1 MAKCPKAFRRRLM
14 INHIIFIIPHSVKNR
29 ESKMKK
35 FRIFSIILCLAM
47 GFGILAPSAS
57 ALSAPELDGKAALV
71 VDLDSGRFLYALNA
85 EQQRAPASLTK
96 VMTVLLA
103 LEAVDRGD
111 VSLNDTV
118 TAQQDCREGL
128 GEDSSTAG
136 IIPGVQLSLRE
147 LLYCAMVGS
156 ANEACN
162 VIGSYLSGSVSAFVD
177 RMNQRA
183 SQLGCV
189 NTHFVNTN
197 GLPAEDH
204 YSTAYD
210 LYLITTEAMKHPLFM
225 EMANTI
231 EYQPESRYVND
242 GKVIH
247 NSNALISQYSDYN
260 VYDSYL
266 YEGASGIKTGYTRA
280 AGYCLIST
288 AERGGVRALVIIM
301 GCNGYYNAGIEEFRN
316 FSDSITLYN
325 WVFDNFSYRELIG
338 VSEPMEQVQVK
349 LAEGDGEI
357 TLYPQQALTA
367 LLPGDFDTENREVKV
382 TVYEDKLTAPLEAG
396 TVLGEA
402 RILINGDDYGT
413 VRLVNRA
420 QVELAK
426 GEFMR
431 LRLRQFFSNGWVITL
446 LVIIVLL
453 AAAYLALVTRYRRLR
468 RKHLQERRRAEER
481 RRQRLQERQRAAA
494 EVQQA
499 EDSWKEL

>member
-1 MAKCPKAFRRRLM
+1 
-14 INHIIFIIPHSVKNR
+14 
-29 ESKMKK
+29 MKK
-35 FRIFSIILCLAM
+35 FRIFSMILCLALCL
-47 GFGILAPSAS
+47 GIASPAAS
-57 ALSAPELDGKAALV
+57 ALSAPTLDGQAALV

-96 VMTVLLA
+96 IMSVLLA

-111 VSLNDTV
+111 VSLGDVV

-210 LYLITTEAMKHPLFM
+210 LYLITMEAMKHPLFM

-231 EYQPESRYVND
+231 EYQPESRYVNN

-260 VYDSYL
+260 AYGSYL
-266 YEGASGIKTGYTRA
+266 YDGASGIKTGYTRA

-288 AERGGVRALVIIM
+288 AQRGNVHALVIIM

-325 WVFDNFSYRELIG
+325 WVFDNFAYRELLSA
-338 VSEPMEQVQVK
+338 SEPMEQVQIRM
-349 LAEGDGEI
+349 AEGDGEI
-357 TLYPQQALTA
+357 TLYPQQAMTA
-367 LLPGDFDTENREVKV
+367 LLPADFDTENMEIRVS
-382 TVYEDKLTAPLEAG
+382 VYEEKLVAPLEAG

-402 RILINGDDYGT
+402 RVFFNGDDYGT
-413 VRLVNRA
+413 VRLVNRGA
-420 QVELAK
+420 VELAR
-426 GEFMR
+426 GEFIR
-431 LRLRQFFSNGWVITL
+431 ERLRQIFSNGWVITL
-446 LVIIVLL
+446 LVILL
-453 AAAYLALVTRYRRLR
+453 ILAGSYIALVTRYRRLR
-468 RKHLQERRRAEER
+468 RKHLQERKRREQLRA
-481 RRQRLQERQRAAA
+481 QQERG
-494 EVQQA
+494 E
-499 EDSWKEL
+499 

>member
-1 MAKCPKAFRRRLM
+1 
-14 INHIIFIIPHSVKNR
+14 
-29 ESKMKK
+29 MKK
-35 FRIFSIILCLAM
+35 IRIFSIVLCLGLLLGAS
-47 GFGILAPSAS
+47 APAAL
-57 ALSAPELDGKAALV
+57 ALSAPELDAQAALV
-71 VDLDSGRFLYALNA
+71 VDMDSGRFLYAMNA

-96 VMTVLLA
+96 IMSVLLA

-111 VSLNDTV
+111 VSLSDIV
-118 TAQQDCREGL
+118 TAQSDCREGL

-210 LYLITTEAMKHPLFM
+210 IYLITLEALKHPLFM

-260 VYDSYL
+260 AYSSYL
-266 YEGASGIKTGYTRA
+266 SEGASGIKTGYTRA
-280 AGYCLIST
+280 AGYCLVST
-288 AERGGVRALVIIM
+288 AVRASVRALVIVM

-316 FSDSITLYN
+316 FSDSIKLYN
-325 WVFDNFSYRELIG
+325 WVFDNFSYRELMS
-338 VSEPMEQVQVK
+338 VSEPLAEVQVR
-349 LAEGDGEI
+349 LAAGDGNV

-367 LLPGDFDTENREVKV
+367 LLPGDFDTENLEV
-382 TVYEDKLTAPLEAG
+382 TTTIYEEKLTAPLESG

-402 RILINGDDYGT
+402 QIRINGDDYGT

-420 QVELAK
+420 QVELAR

-431 LRLRQFFSNGWVITL
+431 ERVRQFFSNAWVITI
-446 LVIIVLL
+446 LVIVLIL
-453 AAAYLALVTRYRRLR
+453 AAAYIALVTRYRRLR
-468 RKHLQERRRAEER
+468 RKHLQERRLAEQR
-481 RRQRLQERQRAAA
+481 RRQRLLEQQRAKEEA
-494 EVQQA
+494 EKV
-499 EDSWKEL
+499 EEHWKELGE

>member
-1 MAKCPKAFRRRLM
+1 MK
-14 INHIIFIIPHSVKNR
+14 KNR
-29 ESKMKK
+29 
-35 FRIFSIILCLAM
+35 FFSFILCLAL
-47 GFGILAPSAS
+47 FVTLLAPSAL
-57 ALSAPELDGKAALV
+57 ALSAPELDGQAALV
-71 VDLDSGRFLYALNA
+71 VDMDSGRFLYALNA
-85 EQQRAPASLTK
+85 EQKRAPASLTK
-96 VMTVLLA
+96 IMSVLLA

-111 VSLNDTV
+111 VSLSDIV
-118 TAQQDCREGL
+118 TAQNDCREGL
-128 GEDSSTAG
+128 GDDSSTAG

-147 LLYCAMVGS
+147 LMFCAMVGS

-210 LYLITTEAMKHPLFM
+210 IYLITMEAMKHPLFM

-247 NSNALISQYSDYN
+247 NSNALISEYSDYN
-260 VYDSYL
+260 VYKSYL

-288 AERGGVRALVIIM
+288 AQRGGVRALVLVM

-338 VSEPMEQVQVK
+338 VSEPMEQAKVR

-357 TLYPQQALTA
+357 TLFPQQALTA

-382 TVYEDKLTAPLEAG
+382 TVYEDRLKAPLEAG

-402 RILINGDDYGT
+402 QILINGDDYGT

-420 QVELAK
+420 KVELAR

-431 LRLRQFFSNGWVITL
+431 LRLKQFFSNGWVIT
-446 LVIIVLL
+446 IIVIVAIL

-468 RKHLQERRRAEER
+468 RKHLRERRLAEQR
-481 RRQRLQERQRAAA
+481 RREQLAEQQRAAE
-494 EVQQA
+494 EVKKA
-499 EDSWKEL
+499 GDEWKEL

>member
-1 MAKCPKAFRRRLM
+1 
-14 INHIIFIIPHSVKNR
+14 
-29 ESKMKK
+29 MKK
-35 FRIFSIILCLAM
+35 FRFFSFILCMAL
-47 GFGILAPSAS
+47 FCSLLAPSAF
-57 ALSAPELDGKAALV
+57 ALSAPELDGQAALV
-71 VDLDSGRFLYALNA
+71 VDLDSGRFLYAMNA

-111 VSLNDTV
+111 VSLTDIV

-147 LLYCAMVGS
+147 LMYCAMVGS

-210 LYLITTEAMKHPLFM
+210 LYLITMEAMKHPLFM

-338 VSEPMEQVQVK
+338 VSEPMEQVQVA
-349 LAEGDGEI
+349 LADGGGEI
-357 TLYPQQALTA
+357 TLYPQQPLTA
-367 LLPGDFDTENREVKV
+367 LLPADFDTENREIRVS
-382 TVYEDKLTAPLEAG
+382 VYEDKLQAPLDAG

-402 RILINGDDYGT
+402 QILINGDDYGT
-413 VRLVNRA
+413 VKLVNRA

-431 LRLRQFFSNGWVITL
+431 QRVKAVFSNAWVITL
-446 LVIIVLL
+446 LVIIGIL
-453 AAAYLALVTRYRRLR
+453 AIAYIALVSRYRRLR
-468 RKHLQERRRAEER
+468 RKHLRERRLAEQR
-481 RRQRLQERQRAAA
+481 RRQKLQEEQRAA
-494 EVQQA
+494 QDQA
-499 EDSWKEL
+499 GQEPKKSDEGWSDL

>member
-1 MAKCPKAFRRRLM
+1 M
-14 INHIIFIIPHSVKNR
+14 
-29 ESKMKK
+29 
-35 FRIFSIILCLAM
+35 ILCLALCL
-47 GFGILAPSAS
+47 GIASPAAS
-57 ALSAPELDGKAALV
+57 ALSAPTLDGQAALV

-96 VMTVLLA
+96 IMSVLLA

-111 VSLNDTV
+111 VSLGDVV

-210 LYLITTEAMKHPLFM
+210 LYLITMEAMKHPLFM

-231 EYQPESRYVND
+231 EYQPESRYVNN

-260 VYDSYL
+260 AYGSYL
-266 YEGASGIKTGYTRA
+266 YDGASGIKTGYTRA

-288 AERGGVRALVIIM
+288 AQRGNVHALVIIM

-325 WVFDNFSYRELIG
+325 WVFDNFAYRELLSA
-338 VSEPMEQVQVK
+338 SEPMEQVQIRM
-349 LAEGDGEI
+349 AEGDGEI
-357 TLYPQQALTA
+357 TLYPQQAMTA
-367 LLPGDFDTENREVKV
+367 LLPADFDTENMEIRVS
-382 TVYEDKLTAPLEAG
+382 VYEEKLVAPLEAG

-402 RILINGDDYGT
+402 RVFFNGDDYGT
-413 VRLVNRA
+413 VRLVNRGA
-420 QVELAK
+420 VELAR
-426 GEFMR
+426 GEFIR
-431 LRLRQFFSNGWVITL
+431 ERLRQIFSNGWVITL
-446 LVIIVLL
+446 LVILL
-453 AAAYLALVTRYRRLR
+453 ILAGGYIALVTRYRRLR
-468 RKHLQERRRAEER
+468 RKHLQERKRREQLRA
-481 RRQRLQERQRAAA
+481 QQERG
-494 EVQQA
+494 E
-499 EDSWKEL
+499 

>member
-1 MAKCPKAFRRRLM
+1 
-14 INHIIFIIPHSVKNR
+14 
-29 ESKMKK
+29 MKK
-35 FRIFSIILCLAM
+35 FRIFSMILCLALCL
-47 GFGILAPSAS
+47 GIASPAAS
-57 ALSAPELDGKAALV
+57 ALSAPTLDGQAALV

-96 VMTVLLA
+96 IMSVLLA

-111 VSLNDTV
+111 VSLGDVV

-210 LYLITTEAMKHPLFM
+210 LYLITMEAMKHPLFM

-231 EYQPESRYVND
+231 EYQPESRYVNN

-260 VYDSYL
+260 AYGSYL
-266 YEGASGIKTGYTRA
+266 YDGASGIKTGYTRA

-288 AERGGVRALVIIM
+288 AQRGNVHALVIIM

-325 WVFDNFSYRELIG
+325 WVFDNFAYRELLSA
-338 VSEPMEQVQVK
+338 SEPMEQVQIRM
-349 LAEGDGEI
+349 AEGDGEI
-357 TLYPQQALTA
+357 TLYPQQAMTA
-367 LLPGDFDTENREVKV
+367 LLPADFDTENMEIRVS
-382 TVYEDKLTAPLEAG
+382 VYEEKLVAPLEAG

-402 RILINGDDYGT
+402 RVFFNGDDYGT
-413 VRLVNRA
+413 VRLVNRGA
-420 QVELAK
+420 VELAR
-426 GEFMR
+426 GEFIR
-431 LRLRQFFSNGWVITL
+431 ERLRQIFSNGWVITL
-446 LVIIVLL
+446 LVILL
-453 AAAYLALVTRYRRLR
+453 ILAGGYIALVTRYRRLR
-468 RKHLQERRRAEER
+468 RKHLQERKRREQLRA
-481 RRQRLQERQRAAA
+481 QQERG
-494 EVQQA
+494 E
-499 EDSWKEL
+499 

>member
-1 MAKCPKAFRRRLM
+1 
-14 INHIIFIIPHSVKNR
+14 
-29 ESKMKK
+29 MKK
-35 FRIFSIILCLAM
+35 FRFFSFVLCIAM
-47 GFGILAPSAS
+47 FCTLLSPTAF
-57 ALSAPELDGKAALV
+57 ALSAPELDGQAALV

-96 VMTVLLA
+96 IMTVLLA

-111 VSLNDTV
+111 VALTDIV

-128 GEDSSTAG
+128 GEDSSSAG

-183 SQLGCV
+183 AQLGCV

-204 YSTAYD
+204 HSTAYD
-210 LYLITTEAMKHPLFM
+210 LYLITMEAMKHPLFM
-225 EMANTI
+225 EMANTLD
-231 EYQPESRYVND
+231 YQPESRYVND

-260 VYDSYL
+260 VYKSYL

-288 AERGGVRALVIIM
+288 AQRGNVHAMVIIM

-316 FSDSITLYN
+316 FSDSITLYD
-325 WVFDNFSYRELIG
+325 WVFDNFSYRELLS
-338 VSEPMEQVQVK
+338 VTEPMEQVHVK
-349 LAEGDGEI
+349 LADGDGEI

-367 LLPGDFDTENREVKV
+367 LLPADFDTENREVQV
-382 TVYEDKLTAPLEAG
+382 TVYEEKLTAPLEAG

-402 RILINGDDYGT
+402 KIFLNGDDYGT

-420 QVELAK
+420 GVELAK

-431 LRLRQFFSNGWVITL
+431 QRVKTVLSNGWVITL
-446 LVIIVLL
+446 LVIIAIL
-453 AAAYLALVTRYRRLR
+453 AIAYIALVTRYRRLR
-468 RKHLQERRRAEER
+468 RRHLQERRLAEQR
-481 RRQRLQERQRAAA
+481 RRQKLQEEQQRAAQDA
-494 EVQQA
+494 SAQEQDGQ
-499 EDSWKEL
+499 EPKKSDDGWSEL

>member
-1 MAKCPKAFRRRLM
+1 
-14 INHIIFIIPHSVKNR
+14 
-29 ESKMKK
+29 MKK
-35 FRIFSIILCLAM
+35 IRIFSIVLCLVLLLGA
-47 GFGILAPSAS
+47 FAPAAL
-57 ALSAPELDGKAALV
+57 ALSAPELDAQAALV
-71 VDLDSGRFLYALNA
+71 VDMDSGRFLYAMNA

-96 VMTVLLA
+96 IMSVLLA

-111 VSLNDTV
+111 VSLSDVV
-118 TAQQDCREGL
+118 TAQSDCREGL

-183 SQLGCV
+183 SQLGCI

-210 LYLITTEAMKHPLFM
+210 IYLITLEALKHPLFM

-260 VYDSYL
+260 AYSSYL
-266 YEGASGIKTGYTRA
+266 YDGASGVKTGYTRA
-280 AGYCLIST
+280 AGYCLVST
-288 AERGGVRALVIIM
+288 ASRGSVRALVIVM

-316 FSDSITLYN
+316 FSDSIKLYN
-325 WVFDNFSYRELIG
+325 WVFDNFSYRELLS
-338 VSEPMEQVQVK
+338 VSEPMAEVQVR
-349 LAEGDGEI
+349 LAEGDGNV

-367 LLPGDFDTENREVKV
+367 LLPGDFDTENLEVR
-382 TVYEDKLTAPLEAG
+382 TTIYEEKLTAPLESG

-402 RILINGDDYGT
+402 QIYINGDDYGT

-420 QVELAK
+420 QVELAR

-431 LRLRQFFSNGWVITL
+431 ERVRQFFSNAWVITI
-446 LVIIVLL
+446 LVVVLIL
-453 AAAYLALVTRYRRLR
+453 GGAYIALVTRYRRLR
-468 RKHLQERRRAEER
+468 RKHLRERKLAEQR
-481 RRQRLQERQRAAA
+481 RRQRMLEQQRAREEA
-494 EVQQA
+494 EQA
-499 EDSWKEL
+499 EERWKELGE

>member
-1 MAKCPKAFRRRLM
+1 
-14 INHIIFIIPHSVKNR
+14 
-29 ESKMKK
+29 MKK
-35 FRIFSIILCLAM
+35 FRIFSLILCLALA
-47 GFGILAPSAS
+47 FGLASPAAS
-57 ALSAPELDGKAALV
+57 ALSAPTLDGQAALV

-96 VMTVLLA
+96 IMSVLLA

-111 VSLNDTV
+111 VSLNDVV

-197 GLPAEDH
+197 GLPAEEH

-210 LYLITTEAMKHPLFM
+210 LYLITMEAMKHPLFM

-260 VYDSYL
+260 AYGSYL

-288 AERGGVRALVIIM
+288 AQRGDVRALVIIM

-325 WVFDNFSYRELIG
+325 WVFDNFAYRELLSA
-338 VSEPMEQVQVK
+338 SEPMEQVQIR

-357 TLYPQQALTA
+357 TLYPQQAMTA
-367 LLPGDFDTENREVKV
+367 LLPADFDTENMEIRVS
-382 TVYEDKLTAPLEAG
+382 VYEDKLVAPLEAG

-402 RILINGDDYGT
+402 QVFFNGDDYGT
-413 VRLVNRA
+413 VRLVNRGA
-420 QVELAK
+420 VELAR
-426 GEFMR
+426 GEFIR
-431 LRLRQFFSNGWVITL
+431 ERLRQIFSNGWVITL
-446 LVIIVLL
+446 LIILLLL
-453 AAAYLALVTRYRRLR
+453 AGGYIALVTRYRRLR
-468 RKHLQERRRAEER
+468 RKHLQERKRRAQLR
-481 RRQRLQERQRAAA
+481 AQQERG
-494 EVQQA
+494 E
-499 EDSWKEL
+499 

>member
-1 MAKCPKAFRRRLM
+1 
-14 INHIIFIIPHSVKNR
+14 
-29 ESKMKK
+29 MKK
-35 FRIFSIILCLAM
+35 IRFFSFLVCVSIFCTL
-47 GFGILAPSAS
+47 FAPSAA
-57 ALSAPELDGKAALV
+57 ALGAPTLDGQAALV
-71 VDLDSGRFLYALNA
+71 VDLDSGRFLYAMNA

-111 VSLNDTV
+111 VSLSDTV
-118 TAQQDCREGL
+118 TAQNDCREGL

-136 IIPGVQLSLRE
+136 IVPGVQLSLRE

-197 GLPAEDH
+197 GLPAEGH

-210 LYLITTEAMKHPLFM
+210 LYLITMEAMKHPLFM

-260 VYDSYL
+260 VYSSYL

-288 AERGGVRALVIIM
+288 AQRGSVRALVIVM

-325 WVFDNFSYRELIG
+325 WVFDNFSYRELLG
-338 VSEPMEQVQVK
+338 VSEPLEQVQIR
-349 LAEGDGEI
+349 LAEDGGEV

-367 LLPGDFDTENREVKV
+367 LLPADFSTENMEVQ
-382 TVYEDKLTAPLEAG
+382 TSVYEDKLTAPLDAG

-402 RILINGDDYGT
+402 HILINGDDYGT

-420 QVELAK
+420 RVELAR

-431 LRLRQFFSNGWVITL
+431 LRLRQIFSNGWVITL
-446 LVIIVLL
+446 LVLIALL
-453 AAAYLALVTRYRRLR
+453 ASVYIVLVTRYRRLR
-468 RKHLQERRRAEER
+468 RKHLRERKLAEQR
-481 RRQRLQERQRAAA
+481 RRQRLAEQQRAAA

-499 EDSWKEL
+499 EESWKEL

>member
-1 MAKCPKAFRRRLM
+1 
-14 INHIIFIIPHSVKNR
+14 
-29 ESKMKK
+29 MKK
-35 FRIFSIILCLAM
+35 FRIFSFILCAALF
-47 GFGILAPSAS
+47 FGLSAPAAH
-57 ALSAPELDGKAALV
+57 ALGAPELDGQAALV
-71 VDLDSGRFLYALNA
+71 VDMDSGRFLYALNA

-103 LEAVDRGD
+103 LEAVDRGE

-118 TAQQDCREGL
+118 TAQNDCREGL
-128 GEDSSTAG
+128 GEDSSSAG

-162 VIGSYLSGSVSAFVD
+162 VIGSYLDGSVSAFVD

-183 SQLGCV
+183 AQLGCV

-210 LYLITTEAMKHPLFM
+210 LYLMTVEAMKHPLFM

-231 EYQPESRYVND
+231 EYQPESRYVNN
-242 GKVIH
+242 GKVLH

-260 VYDSYL
+260 AYSSYL
-266 YEGASGIKTGYTRA
+266 YDGASGIKTGYTRA

-288 AERGGVRALVIIM
+288 ASRGNVRALVIVM

-316 FSDSITLYN
+316 FSDTITLYD
-325 WVFDNFSYRELIG
+325 WVFNNFSYRELIG
-338 VSEPMEQVQVK
+338 VSEPLEQVQIR
-349 LAEGDGEI
+349 LAADGGEV

-367 LLPGDFDTENREVKV
+367 LLPADFDTENMEIR
-382 TVYEDKLTAPLEAG
+382 TSVYEDRLSAPLEAG

-402 RILINGDDYGT
+402 KVLINGDDYGT

-420 QVELAK
+420 QVELAR

-431 LRLRQFFSNGWVITL
+431 ERLRQFFSNGWVITI
-446 LVIIVLL
+446 LVVVLL
-453 AAAYLALVTRYRRLR
+453 LAVCYIALVTRYRRLR
-468 RKHLQERRRAEER
+468 RKHLRERKLAEQRRRLRLQEEQRAREEAERAEER
-481 RRQRLQERQRAAA
+481 
-494 EVQQA
+494 
-499 EDSWKEL
+499 WKEI

>member
-1 MAKCPKAFRRRLM
+1 M
-14 INHIIFIIPHSVKNR
+14 
-29 ESKMKK
+29 
-35 FRIFSIILCLAM
+35 ILCLALCL
-47 GFGILAPSAS
+47 GIASPAAS
-57 ALSAPELDGKAALV
+57 ALSAPTLDGQAALV

-96 VMTVLLA
+96 IMSVLLA

-111 VSLNDTV
+111 VSLGDVV

-210 LYLITTEAMKHPLFM
+210 LYLITMEAMKHPLFM

-231 EYQPESRYVND
+231 EYQPESRYVNN

-260 VYDSYL
+260 AYGSYL
-266 YEGASGIKTGYTRA
+266 YDGASGIKTGYTRA

-288 AERGGVRALVIIM
+288 AQRGNVHALVIIM

-325 WVFDNFSYRELIG
+325 WVFDNFAYRELLSA
-338 VSEPMEQVQVK
+338 SEPMEQVQIRM
-349 LAEGDGEI
+349 AEGDGEI
-357 TLYPQQALTA
+357 TLYPQQAMTA
-367 LLPGDFDTENREVKV
+367 LLPADFDTENMEIRVS
-382 TVYEDKLTAPLEAG
+382 VYEEKLVAPLEAG

-402 RILINGDDYGT
+402 RVFFNGDDYGT
-413 VRLVNRA
+413 VRLVNRGA
-420 QVELAK
+420 VELAR
-426 GEFMR
+426 GEFIR
-431 LRLRQFFSNGWVITL
+431 ERLRQIFSNGWVITL
-446 LVIIVLL
+446 LVILL
-453 AAAYLALVTRYRRLR
+453 ILAGSYIALVTRYRRLR
-468 RKHLQERRRAEER
+468 RKHLQERKRREQLRA
-481 RRQRLQERQRAAA
+481 QQERG
-494 EVQQA
+494 E
-499 EDSWKEL
+499 

>member
-1 MAKCPKAFRRRLM
+1 
-14 INHIIFIIPHSVKNR
+14 
-29 ESKMKK
+29 MKK
-35 FRIFSIILCLAM
+35 FRIFSLILCLALA
-47 GFGILAPSAS
+47 FGLASPAAS
-57 ALSAPELDGKAALV
+57 ALSAPTLDGQAALV

-96 VMTVLLA
+96 IMSVLLA

-111 VSLNDTV
+111 VSLNDVV

-197 GLPAEDH
+197 GLPAEEH

-210 LYLITTEAMKHPLFM
+210 LYLITMEAMKHPLFM

-260 VYDSYL
+260 AYGSYL

-288 AERGGVRALVIIM
+288 AQRGDVHALVIIM

-325 WVFDNFSYRELIG
+325 WVFDNFAYRELLSA
-338 VSEPMEQVQVK
+338 SEPMEQVQIR

-357 TLYPQQALTA
+357 TLYPQQAMTA
-367 LLPGDFDTENREVKV
+367 LLPADFDTENMEIRVS
-382 TVYEDKLTAPLEAG
+382 VYEDKLVAPLEAG

-402 RILINGDDYGT
+402 QVFFNGDDYGT
-413 VRLVNRA
+413 VRLVNRGA
-420 QVELAK
+420 VELAR
-426 GEFMR
+426 GEFIR
-431 LRLRQFFSNGWVITL
+431 ERLRQIFSNGWVITL
-446 LVIIVLL
+446 LIILLLL
-453 AAAYLALVTRYRRLR
+453 AGGYIALVTRYRRLR
-468 RKHLQERRRAEER
+468 RKHLQERKRRAQLR
-481 RRQRLQERQRAAA
+481 AQQERG
-494 EVQQA
+494 E
-499 EDSWKEL
+499 